1 MITIRFKGDKRL
13 RDRFM
18 VSEAFQHPAKLGQ
31 SGGDSTHGVLA
42 DCILRDTDNSEMP
55 VGQVGGLS
63 FVSPTGGGVVM
74 PPPTIYFNYGGTEW
88 QQEIHSVEADDHLR
102 LVNLSQLVQG
112 FTGELFRHRFAFR
125 FLIASLRT
133 INAITPFSTGNRL
146 WSKGALTGFTLSG
159 QHTGVP
165 MGIVRSCHTA
175 SAGHSSL
182 EFYSYIFCPCV
193 SFVPSWATRLATVFL
208 GIGFICNEGRTT
220 GITNPLLHRGLVA
233 TSLGAEYSTAL
244 VYSHPRGSDIHHA
257 TAASTF

>member
-18 VSEAFQHPAKLGQ
+18 VPEAFQHPAKLGQ

-55 VGQVGGLS
+55 VGQVGSLG
-63 FVSPTGGGVVM
+63 FVSPTGGGIVM
-74 PPPTIYFNYGGTEW
+74 PPPTIHFNYSGTEG
-88 QQEIHSVEADDHLR
+88 QQEIHGVKTDDHLR

-112 FTGELFRHRFAFR
+112 FAGELFRHRFAFC
-125 FLIASLRT
+125 FLIASPRT
-133 INAITPFSTGNRL
+133 INAIASFSTRRL
-146 WSKGALTGFTLSG
+146 FWSKDGFTSLTLAG
-159 QHTGVP
+159 QNAGVP
-165 MGIVRSCHTA
+165 MGIIRPRHTP